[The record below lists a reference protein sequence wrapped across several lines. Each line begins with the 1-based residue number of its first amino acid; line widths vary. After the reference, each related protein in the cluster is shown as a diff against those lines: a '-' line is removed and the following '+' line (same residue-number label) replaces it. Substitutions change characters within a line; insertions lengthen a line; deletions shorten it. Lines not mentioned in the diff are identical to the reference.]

1 MWAFKNIFAIRPG
14 VRKKYSKTTISF
26 GVFLF
31 SLFQIFLFGCHR
43 HTTCCSEDIM
53 LWDFSAESKQK
64 EAMVLL
70 ASQFS
75 HSSQVSQK
83 HKHDWMGVL
92 AGDLAI
98 SNPSTGI
105 AAPSHP
111 IYSLFVLFAVIW
123 WLKLIRL
130 DREEQF
136 TNHLH
141 HVYFILFHV

>member
-1 MWAFKNIFAIRPG
+1 
-14 VRKKYSKTTISF
+14 
-26 GVFLF
+26 
-31 SLFQIFLFGCHR
+31 
-43 HTTCCSEDIM
+43 M
-53 LWDFSAESKQK
+53 LWDFSAEPKQK

-70 ASQFS
+70 AAQFS
-75 HSSQVSQK
+75 HPSQVSQK

-141 HVYFILFHV
+141 HV